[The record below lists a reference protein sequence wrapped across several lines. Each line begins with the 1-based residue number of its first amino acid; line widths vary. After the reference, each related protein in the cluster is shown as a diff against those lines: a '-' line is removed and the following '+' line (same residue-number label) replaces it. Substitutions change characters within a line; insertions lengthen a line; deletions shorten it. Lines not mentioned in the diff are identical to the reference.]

1 LEDELE
7 TLKEQILLMGGK
19 VEEAIRHSMKSLT
32 DRDSKLAEQ
41 VILRDRKIDDLQIEV
56 DEHCH
61 RMLALYQPTAGDMR
75 FITSTM
81 KINSDLERM
90 GDLSVNIAERAI
102 ALNEDEPLKPYIDLP
117 RMAEISQ
124 DMVHKALDS
133 LVSGNVVSAKKVCE
147 RDDEVDHQ
155 FHAGGQGQHHQVDGF
170 NSCGAPLGK
179 NSGPRHQRGGRR
191 DLPRGRAGYKTS
203 PGLNGCDGLADCKNM
218 HQAWGLVECEGTAR
232 KGRPLFD

>member
-1 LEDELE
+1 MHTQLEDELE

-147 RDDEVDHQ
+147 RDDEVDHLNDQ
-155 FHAGGQGQHHQVDGF
+155 IFRELISFMLEDKANITRSMDLILVARHLERIADHATNVAEDVI
-170 NSCGAPLGK
+170 
-179 NSGPRHQRGGRR
+179 
-191 DLPRGRAGYKTS
+191 Y
-203 PGLNGCDGLADCKNM
+203 
-218 HQAWGLVECEGTAR
+218 LVE
-232 KGRPLFD
+232 GRDIRHHRG